1 MSKIFNYILL
11 IGIVFVSGFKFAEYV
26 DSEQLNLLS
35 FGDSLFFFLW
45 GVMWIVI
52 MEDSK
57 TTKTT

>member
-11 IGIVFVSGFKFAEYV
+11 IGIVFASVFKFAEYV

-35 FGDSLFFFLW
+35 LGDSLFFFLW

-57 TTKTT
+57 TTK